1 MRLTDKGELVMSRD
15 LDSFIAVPLPTS
27 LVIALL
33 ARSTNV
39 SDLLVNIAS
48 DFLERTKAD
57 RPAISASTGVYW
69 ESLFLPSGTQI
80 RTKYFG
86 EFKVALIEEDS
97 IVWNDN
103 HYPSFAKLV
112 NEMRGGT
119 INNAWKELQI
129 KRPTDNSWVPALSLR
144 R

>member
-1 MRLTDKGELVMSRD
+1 MSLD
-15 LDSFIAVPLPTS
+15 LDSFIAIPLPSS

-33 ARSTNV
+33 ARSPHV
-39 SDLLVNIAS
+39 SDLLTNIAS
-48 DFLERTKAD
+48 DFLARTETDQLATST
-57 RPAISASTGVYW
+57 ITGVYW

-86 EFKVALIEEDS
+86 EFKVASIEEDS
-97 IVWNDN
+97 IVWNGD
-103 HYPSFAKLV
+103 HYSSFAKLV
-112 NEMRGGT
+112 NKMRGGT

-129 KRPTDNSWVPALSLR
+129 KRPSDNSWVPALSLR